1 MTETNR
7 VLYSIFKETL
17 RFLERGEI
25 EMEPIVKGNLVLIK
39 LRGDKSRVD
48 VAYDLKI
55 TPQMLGAIERRD
67 RTPSLHLAKK
77 IANYYGST
85 IEDIFFTCKETKCVL

>member
-1 MTETNR
+1 
-7 VLYSIFKETL
+7 
-17 RFLERGEI
+17 
-25 EMEPIVKGNLVLIK
+25 MEPFVKENLVLIK

-77 IANYYGST
+77 IADYYDST
-85 IEDIFFTCKETKCVL
+85 IEDIFFTNKETKCVL